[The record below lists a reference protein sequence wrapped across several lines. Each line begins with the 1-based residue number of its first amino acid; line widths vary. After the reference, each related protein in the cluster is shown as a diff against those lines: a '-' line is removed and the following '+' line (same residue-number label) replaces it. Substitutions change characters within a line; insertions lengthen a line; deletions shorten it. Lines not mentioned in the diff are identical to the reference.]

1 MNENSYYPNKLMLAT
16 LFGLIGI
23 FAPVLGIIS
32 AIVGKR
38 MANELPE
45 DYCPDDTKRAT
56 TLAMIAIAINALEI
70 FVLFIVI
77 FVWMA
82 VR

>member
-1 MNENSYYPNKLMLAT
+1 MKENSYYPNKLMLAT
-16 LFGLIGI
+16 LFVLIGI

-70 FVLFIVI
+70 FVLFVVI
-77 FVWMA
+77 FVWMS

>member
-1 MNENSYYPNKLMLAT
+1 MKENSYYPNKLMLAT

>member
-1 MNENSYYPNKLMLAT
+1 MEENSYYPNKLMLAT

-45 DYCPDDTKRAT
+45 DYCPDDARRAS

-70 FVLFIVI
+70 FVLFVVI
-77 FVWMA
+77 FVWMS

>member
-1 MNENSYYPNKLMLAT
+1 MKENSYYPNKLMLAT

-45 DYCPDDTKRAT
+45 DYCPGDTKRAS
-56 TLAMIAIAINALEI
+56 TLAMIAIAINALEL
-70 FVLFIVI
+70 FVLFVVV
-77 FVWMA
+77 FVWIV

>member
-1 MNENSYYPNKLMLAT
+1 MKEQSFYPHKLALST
-16 LFGLIGI
+16 LFALLGI
-23 FAPVLGIIS
+23 FAPVLGLIS

-56 TLAMIAIAINALEI
+56 TLSMIAIAINALEL
-70 FVLFIVI
+70 FVLFVVI